1 MAFSQSRRTC
11 LSIILLLSLGWLPGC
26 QPPQKTAPS
35 EGASG
40 RTVTFGSVLALAG
53 QEEGLGNRMK
63 IGLETALKD
72 QKVQGRSIRLIFK
85 NDYYEPASTRQATQD
100 IILDKIFLM
109 IGNVGTPTAKV
120 SLPILAA
127 QNIPAVGFFTGS
139 GILRPGKGPIVNYR
153 ASYGQEI
160 KAVVQL
166 AIRNGITPQQ
176 ICAYVQ
182 NDSYGMS
189 GLAGL
194 KSAIAAAKGDPD
206 IIQSFEKIL
215 ALTGDNPQRNNIGP
229 VGVYARNTPDVVP
242 GYQSIKAWE
251 KATGAPCRLIVTVG
265 SYSNIARFASHLQQ
279 QGEQWIISAVSFT
292 GGDDFILDL
301 EEYGIRDRVIMTHV
315 APLLDST
322 LPIVQEARTK
332 LKNEF
337 GHVSLEGYIVG
348 KMTLRIFNDIPGEI
362 TRESF
367 MQQVARSQFDL
378 GGVTIDFL
386 ENANQGSNLVILSYL
401 TPQGFRTLDPSIF
414 KAMLQ

>member
-1 MAFSQSRRTC
+1 
-11 LSIILLLSLGWLPGC
+11 
-26 QPPQKTAPS
+26 
-35 EGASG
+35 
-40 RTVTFGSVLALAG
+40 
-53 QEEGLGNRMK
+53 MK
-63 IGLETALKD
+63 IGLEAALKD

-85 NDYYEPASTRQATQD
+85 NDYYEPASTRQATQE
-100 IILDKIFLM
+100 IIQDKIFLM

-127 QNIPAVGFFTGS
+127 KNIPAVGFFTGS

-194 KSAIAAAKGDPD
+194 KSAIAAAKGDPA

-215 ALTGDNPQRNNIGP
+215 AMTGDNPQRNNIGP

-251 KATGAPCRLIVTVG
+251 KTTGAQCRLIVTVG

-348 KMTLRIFNDIPGEI
+348 KMTLRILSDIPGEI

-386 ENANQGSNLVILSYL
+386 ENNNQGSNLVILSYL

>member
-1 MAFSQSRRTC
+1 MAFSQSRRQC
-11 LSIILLLSLGWLPGC
+11 LSIILLMALGWLPGC
-26 QPPQKTAPS
+26 QLPRQTIPN

-40 RTVTFGSVLALAG
+40 STITFGSVLALAG

-72 QKVQGRSIRLIFK
+72 QKVKGRSIRLIFK
-85 NDYYEPASTRQATQD
+85 NDYYEPASTRQATQE
-100 IILDKIFLM
+100 IIQDQIFLM

-120 SLPILAA
+120 SLPILAE

-153 ASYGQEI
+153 ASYAQEI

-166 AIRNGITPQQ
+166 AIRNGVTPEQ

-194 KSAIAAAKGDPD
+194 KSALIATKGDAA
-206 IIQSFEKIL
+206 IIQSFDKIL
-215 ALTGDNPQRNNIGP
+215 TMAGDNPQRNHIGP
-229 VGVYARNTPDVVP
+229 VGVYARNTPNVVP

-251 KATGAPCRLIVTVG
+251 KNSGVKCRLIVTVG

-279 QGEQWIISAVSFT
+279 QGEKRIISAVSFT
-292 GGDDFILDL
+292 GGDDFMLDL

-315 APLLDST
+315 APLLDSN

-332 LKNEF
+332 LENEF

-348 KMTLRIFNDIPGEI
+348 KMTLRILKDIPGEI
-362 TRESF
+362 TRDSF

-378 GGVTIDFL
+378 GGVTINFV
-386 ENANQGSNLVILSYL
+386 ENHNQGSNLVILSYL
-401 TPQGFRTLDPSIF
+401 TPQGFRTLDAATF

>member
-1 MAFSQSRRTC
+1 MSFSLSRRQY
-11 LSIILLLSLGWLPGC
+11 LYFILLFSLGWLLGC
-26 QPPQKTAPS
+26 QLPQKTTPS
-35 EGASG
+35 EGASSNSI
-40 RTVTFGSVLALAG
+40 TFGSVLALAG
-53 QEEGLGNRMK
+53 QEEGIGNRMK
-63 IGLETALKD
+63 VGIEAALKN
-72 QKVQGRSIRLIFK
+72 QNVQGRSIRLIFK
-85 NDYYEPASTRQATQD
+85 NDYYEPASTLQATQE
-100 IILDKIFLM
+100 IVQEKIFLM
-109 IGNVGTPTAKV
+109 LGNVGTPTAKV
-120 SLPILAA
+120 SLPILAKN
-127 QNIPAVGFFTGS
+127 NIPAVGFFTGS

-153 ASYGQEI
+153 ASYAQEI

-166 AIRNGITPQQ
+166 AISNGVPPQQ

-194 KSAIAAAKGDPD
+194 KSAIAAVKGDPA

-215 ALTGDNPQRNNIGP
+215 AMKGDNPQRNNMGP
-229 VGVYARNTPDVVP
+229 VGVYARNTPDIVP

-251 KATGAPCRLIVTVG
+251 KTSGDKCRLIVTVG
-265 SYSNIARFASHLQQ
+265 SYSNISRFANHIKQ
-279 QGEQWIISAVSFT
+279 QGDQWIISAVSFT

-301 EEYGIRDRVIMTHV
+301 EEYGISDKVIMTHV

-322 LPIVQEARTK
+322 LPIVKEARIK

-348 KMTLRIFNDIPGEI
+348 KMTLRILSDISGDI

-367 MQQVARSQFDL
+367 MAQVARSQFDL
-378 GGVTIDFL
+378 GGVTINFL
-386 ENANQGSNLVILSYL
+386 ENNNQGSNLVILSYL
-401 TPQGFRTLDPSIF
+401 TSQGFRTLDAAKF

>member
-1 MAFSQSRRTC
+1 MAFSLSRRNC
-11 LSIILLLSLGWLPGC
+11 LCLILLMSLRWLPGC
-26 QPPQKTAPS
+26 QSSQTATPS
-35 EGASG
+35 DGASSHSI
-40 RTVTFGSVLALAG
+40 TFGSVLALAG
-53 QEEGLGNRMK
+53 QEEGIGNRMK
-63 IGLETALKD
+63 VGLEAALKD
-72 QKVQGRSIRLIFK
+72 QKIQGRSIQLIFK
-85 NDYYEPASTRQATQD
+85 NDYYEPASTRQATQE
-100 IILDKIFLM
+100 IIQEKIFLM

-120 SLPILAA
+120 SLPILAKH
-127 QNIPAVGFFTGS
+127 NIPAVGFFTGS
-139 GILRPGKGPIVNYR
+139 GILRPGEGPIVNYR
-153 ASYGQEI
+153 ASYAQEI

-166 AIRNGITPQQ
+166 AIRNGLAPQH

-194 KSAIAAAKGDPD
+194 KSAIAAAKGSPA
-206 IIQSFEKIL
+206 ILQSFETIL
-215 ALTGDNPQRNNIGP
+215 AMTGDNPRRNNIGP
-229 VGVYARNTPDVVP
+229 VGVYVRNTPDVVP

-251 KATGAPCRLIVTVG
+251 KTSGEQCRLIVTVG
-265 SYSNIARFASHLQQ
+265 SYSNIARFANHIQQ
-279 QGEQWIISAVSFT
+279 QGEKWIISAVSFT

-322 LPIVQEARTK
+322 LPIVKEARTK

-348 KMTLRIFNDIPGEI
+348 KMTLRILSDISGEI

-378 GGVTIDFL
+378 GGVTINFL
-386 ENANQGSNLVILSYL
+386 ANNNQGSNLVILSYL
-401 TPQGFRTLDPSIF
+401 TPQGFRTLDASKF